1 MNLGDFNIKNLGK
14 DLLQSKVLSNF
25 INEFM
30 EELKEY
36 LDKGNNRKSMN
47 VVNQNKY
54 SNYWDYQ
61 NFIEDNVSANI
72 GLSRWGNDVTYY
84 DDLSKAVDDSIME
97 ISEREG
103 ALYRKQFSTNG
114 SSKGE
119 VFNVDKFENGKITHT
134 TIPKDAIL
142 KGFENEDLIFQY
154 KDNGILKIRDDLK
167 EEVINLA
174 SKKAEKLREKE
185 QEINAKFKKEGHSY
199 EAFEHDGYIFL
210 NDLTEE
216 RDFSI
221 EDIDFVVDN
230 YKGDGTYRV
239 IDGEYKKI
247 D

>member
-1 MNLGDFNIKNLGK
+1 MNLSDFNIKNLGK
-14 DLLQSKVLSNF
+14 DLLQSKVLSDFVNNF
-25 INEFM
+25 INE
-30 EELKEY
+30 LKDHLE
-36 LDKGNNRKSMN
+36 KGDNKNIMN
-47 VVNQNKY
+47 VNKESKY

-97 ISEREG
+97 IAEREG
-103 ALYRKQFSTNG
+103 TLYRKQFSTNG

-119 VFNVDKFENGKITHT
+119 VFKVDKFENGQITRT

-185 QEINAKFKKEGHSY
+185 QEINVEFKKEGHTY
-199 EAFEHDGYIFL
+199 EAFEDDGYIFL

-230 YKGDGTYRV
+230 YKGDGIYKV